1 MDAVIVENLTKRFGE
16 FAAVE
21 GVSFTV
27 PAGQLVAVLGPNGA
41 GKTTTLE
48 MLEGFLAPSDG
59 TVRVLGADPRRGDRA
74 WRARVGLVLQSTS
87 LDHALTVR
95 GTLELYS
102 SLYARAWPVD
112 ELLEL
117 IDLSADAHTRVGA
130 LSGGQRR
137 RVDLAIGIIGR
148 PEVLF
153 LDEPTTGLDPEARRR
168 TWGAVEN
175 LTQAGTTVLLT
186 THYID
191 EADHLADRVIVLAG
205 GKIVSDTTPGR
216 LRAMGGP
223 ARIRYPLPVTVDPAD
238 LPTNLAAHLD
248 RARRAIVIRTT
259 DLAGDLREL
268 VAWADALHV
277 DLAGLEVGPPSLE
290 DAYLATIGEP
300 LMPEETNDAQP

>member
-48 MLEGFLAPSDG
+48 MLEGFLAPSSG

-87 LDHALTVR
+87 LDDALTVR
-95 GTLELYS
+95 ATLELYS
-102 SLYARAWPVD
+102 SLYSRPWRVD

-117 IDLSADAHTRVGA
+117 IDLSADADTRVGV

-168 TWGAVEN
+168 TWTAVEN

-191 EADHLADRVIVLAG
+191 EADHLADRLIVLAG
-205 GKIVSDTTPGR
+205 GKIVTDTTPGE

-223 ARIRYPLPVTVDPAD
+223 ATIRYPLPETVHSPD
-238 LPTNLAAHLD
+238 LPTALAGHLD
-248 RARRAIVIRTT
+248 RSRRAIFIRTT

-268 VAWADALHV
+268 VAWAAAQHV

-300 LMPEETNDAQP
+300 LIPEVSTDAQP